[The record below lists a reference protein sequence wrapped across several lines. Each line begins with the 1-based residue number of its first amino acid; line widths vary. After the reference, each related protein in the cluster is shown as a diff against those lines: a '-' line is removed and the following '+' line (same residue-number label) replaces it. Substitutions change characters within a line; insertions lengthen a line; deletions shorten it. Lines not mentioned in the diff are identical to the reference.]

1 MSQERVDYQRKTEDA
16 MFSNNIRS
24 DLMDEEDLADLLADQ
39 RTSQFSLE
47 ALKNLEPGQTISATF
62 DDILTEVPESNVMDI
77 DEVKDQFRSM
87 TTEIAEVVREALVLA
102 SSGKNLQ
109 TDATW
114 NPILTY
120 DRAGKC
126 PSCDGYFPLN
136 KISNNSTLLKVV
148 NSEFNN
154 LKQILPTSWN
164 QENRKAKAFRARPG

>member
-114 NPILTY
+114 KPILTY
-120 DRAGKC
+120 DRAGEC
-126 PSCDGYFPLN
+126 PSCGGHFPLN
-136 KISNNSTLLKVV
+136 KISNNKNLLKIVTV
-148 NSEFNN
+148 EFNN
-154 LKQILPTSWN
+154 LKQSLPTSWN
-164 QENRKAKAFRARPG
+164 QEVRKSQK

>member
-1 MSQERVDYQRKTEDA
+1 MSQDRRDYQKKIEDA

-102 SSGKNLQ
+102 SVERIANRCNLE
-109 TDATW
+109 TNFD
-114 NPILTY
+114 L
-120 DRAGKC
+120 
-126 PSCDGYFPLN
+126 
-136 KISNNSTLLKVV
+136 
-148 NSEFNN
+148 
-154 LKQILPTSWN
+154 
-164 QENRKAKAFRARPG
+164 